1 MEKTDSSNV
10 TVKKIFSIAFPLI
23 FHQLFMQLQIYVDRA
38 MLGHVNSEYFSAI
51 GNVLVPFN
59 VLVSIIG
66 GICTGTT
73 IMIAQSIGAK
83 NEVQCKNY
91 AECSFIGNSIIPF
104 ITFLI
109 FFFGSSSI
117 FKLMGVQFPV
127 LESSTSYLKIMS
139 FIFLHMGFTSTAIC
153 IMQGIGITKI
163 IMLTGVLNNLLNLIF
178 DYVLIFGKFGF
189 PQMGIN
195 GAALALV
202 ISDFLSYPILVGYVF
217 LSKKITFKLSFKN
230 VFHFSWKIYNKIF
243 KVGFPS
249 GIEFL
254 IWNIGNMIIVSFL
267 NRMDIIS
274 VGVYTLVFSLSAFPL
289 FLYMGFANAALTLA
303 GQKTGENDHKQA
315 INAGLMC
322 LGFSFIFCVVF
333 AAIFIIFPKRILR
346 LFTNDIAYINY
357 AAQFFLI
364 ISITMFPKAINN
376 VIGLGIRGIGDTKWM
391 LYGQI
396 FGTIFA
402 ITLSYIFI
410 FILNLGLFGIFI
422 MFLIDESLRG
432 VVNILRFLKGRE
444 FFFLKPFEKVVEK
457 IENVDKGEGYTE
469 L

>member
-1 MEKTDSSNV
+1 MEKISSTNV
-10 TVKKIFSIAFPLI
+10 NVKKIFSIALPLI
-23 FHQLFMQLQIYVDRA
+23 FQQLFMQMQIYVDRA
-38 MLGHVNSEYFSAI
+38 MLGHVNSEYFAAI

-83 NEVQCKNY
+83 DEARCKSY
-91 AECSFIGNSIIPF
+91 AECSFIGNSIFPF
-104 ITFLI
+104 ITFLV
-109 FFFGSSSI
+109 FFFGSGYI
-117 FKLMGVQFPV
+117 FKLMGVQSPV
-127 LESSTSYLKIMS
+127 LESSASYLRIMS

-163 IMLTGVLNNLLNLIF
+163 IMFAGILNNLFNLVL
-178 DYVLIFGKFGF
+178 DWVLIFGKFGF
-189 PQMGIN
+189 PKMDIN

-217 LSKKITFKLSFKN
+217 LSKNITFKLSVKN
-230 VFHFSWKIYNKIF
+230 VFHFSRKIYNKIF

-254 IWNIGNMIIVSFL
+254 LWNIGNMVIVSFL
-267 NRMDIIS
+267 NRLDTMS
-274 VGVYTLVFSLSAFPL
+274 VGVYTLVFSLSVLPL
-289 FLYMGFANAALTLA
+289 LLYMGFANAALTLV

-315 INAGLMC
+315 VNAGLMC
-322 LGFSFIFCVVF
+322 LGFSFIFCIVF
-333 AAIFIIFPKRILR
+333 AAIFIIFPKKILG
-346 LFTNDIAYINY
+346 LFTNDISYINY
-357 AAQFFLI
+357 AASFFFI
-364 ISITMFPKAINN
+364 VSVTMFPKAINN
-376 VIGLGIRGIGDTKWM
+376 VIGLGIRGMGDTKWM

-410 FILNLGLFGIFI
+410 FVLDLGLFGVFTV
-422 MFLIDESLRG
+422 FLIDETLRG
-432 VVNILRFLKGRE
+432 VVNILRFLRGNPIKAPR
-444 FFFLKPFEKVVEK
+444 
-457 IENVDKGEGYTE
+457 
-469 L
+469 